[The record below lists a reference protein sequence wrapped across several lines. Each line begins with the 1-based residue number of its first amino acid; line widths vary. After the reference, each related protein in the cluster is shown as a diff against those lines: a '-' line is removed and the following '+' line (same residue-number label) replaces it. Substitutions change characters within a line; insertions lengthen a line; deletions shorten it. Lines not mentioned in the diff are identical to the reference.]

1 MTATEK
7 QTMELVDEIDALR
20 KHVNGIRLL
29 AQDIVTGAEES
40 DAIDRASVILS
51 LSDILEH
58 DILAVSKKI
67 QSIGNE
73 KETE

>member
-58 DILAVSKKI
+58 DILAISKKI

-73 KETE
+73 KETA